1 MKSKFFDGEF
11 KSAALT
17 DIGKRREANQDEIVS
32 EPELG
37 FFAVCDGMGGLE
49 SGGLASKGL
58 CEHLRAFAAARENA
72 EDAGEALK
80 DEIKAFN
87 AKIYEEQNKS
97 NISYGTTCCAAW
109 LAGGAAYIVSAG
121 DSRAY
126 LYSDGALTQ
135 ITKDHSLAWLLIE
148 RNDITKDE
156 GRSHPTSSQLLKFV
170 GMKGDLNADVFPVS
184 VKSGD
189 ILLLCSDGL
198 WGMLGDE
205 KIGELISEKN
215 EPDEKARVLVGAAND
230 IGGKDNISVVLI
242 EIFREGKNGPL

>member
-17 DIGKRREANQDEIVS
+17 DVGKHRDANQDEIVFA
-32 EPELG
+32 PELG

-49 SGGLASKGL
+49 SGGIASKEL
-58 CEHLRAFAAARENA
+58 CESLRAFAENSEKI
-72 EDAGEALK
+72 EDAGTALR

-87 AKIYEEQNKS
+87 AKIFEERNKAL
-97 NISYGTTCCAAW
+97 ISCGTTCCAAW
-109 LAGGAAYIVSAG
+109 LAGGAAHIASAG

-126 LYSDGALTQ
+126 LYSSGDLTQ
-135 ITKDHSLAWLLIE
+135 ITKDHSIAWLLIE
-148 RNDITKDE
+148 RNEITKDE

-170 GMKGDLNADVFPVS
+170 GMKGDLNADVFAVP

-205 KIGELISEKN
+205 EIGELISGKN
-215 EPDEKARVLVGAAND
+215 EPDEKARVLVNAANES
-230 IGGKDNISVVLI
+230 GGRDNISVALI
-242 EIFREGKNGPL
+242 EII